1 MFEGNLS
8 IEENVLALEPRRRA
22 QLAATL
28 IQSLE
33 AADVDAIEAEELEAL
48 WLAEI
53 EDRIARVESG
63 QSQSIPWSKVK
74 QRLLNRD
81 K

>member
-1 MFEGNLS
+1 MFEGNSS

-33 AADVDAIEAEELEAL
+33 SADVDTIEAEELEAL

-53 EDRIARVESG
+53 EDRVDRIESG
-63 QSQSIPWSKVK
+63 QTQTIPWSKVK
-74 QRLLNRD
+74 QRLLSRS